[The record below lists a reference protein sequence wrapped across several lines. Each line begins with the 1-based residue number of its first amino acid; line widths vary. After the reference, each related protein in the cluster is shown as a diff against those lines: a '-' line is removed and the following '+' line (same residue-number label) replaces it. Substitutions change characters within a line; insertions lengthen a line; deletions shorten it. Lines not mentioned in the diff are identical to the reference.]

1 MAIEKLVPQYLN
13 KDEDERLVKP
23 FEMTDALN
31 IRVSHE
37 DDGNQGVVKNVEG
50 NTAIAARTSADAIPS
65 SGTNRVIGCVSSDA
79 EKSIYFFLYNSA
91 GTHGIYL
98 YDSSDNT
105 YRKVYEDDVLNFS
118 QSGFVKADIVVNQ
131 FQEHLLYFTD
141 NRNEPRKI
149 NATKAVLGQYSSAFT
164 NGSDDTKS
172 RFLTVAKAPPQEPI
186 TFAFQTNQSLGVN
199 NLKESCF
206 QFAYQYVYD
215 DGEVSALSAYSAL
228 AVSRS
233 HTAFN
238 SREFGSLEK
247 RNNELRLTI
256 TNAYGPV
263 EKIRLFGRKNND
275 GAFVLIKELDNVEPI
290 SLGTQTQEFIFRND
304 GAYTFLS
311 DEEVNK
317 SFDAVPR
324 RAGAQCVTDGRLI
337 YGNYLEGFDNID
349 TDVFSYPVY
358 NPESTLGG
366 DYDFTVDD
374 NDAIVR
380 SPNAFY
386 SSLGGSYNT
395 IFAEA
400 FFAPLNGVSSAS
412 PSELD
417 FASNHLSTFGSGFTD
432 PNNTSDTSFTTTG
445 IHFDVDLSEFP
456 EGGFPEDMSPSIDFN
471 VNLSASKIGIVGHGD
486 GDSAI
491 GVPASTF
498 QNGQLVHSGT
508 CTILHP
514 DNSNGALSNFA
525 PNSDIIFNKQFDVTG
540 VTTLDA
546 FRDAL
551 IDGVVGQTTSF
562 VGVSPGQTPSSQ
574 AGDSYGNNLS
584 SNDDNRGQFGGM
596 TTHMA
601 IVAGN
606 NHDLIPS
613 NANNNEQLFVAFAG
627 ELKFVIHSSA
637 VISPTK
643 VRFFVRLSGVDL
655 TSQKVKAVDK
665 GFGSTL
671 TGNQFID
678 TSNHP
683 LVEENYSGYDVYDID
698 EHSVIINSTH
708 TNADGFTVEDYDNG
722 SSSIRTLLFDYDATG
737 NVDVFGESDKVQSF
751 KAGATHDFGIV
762 YYDERNRAS
771 GVQRIDTVDV
781 SHFGTSQR
789 QGRNGPT
796 EIDMRLLH
804 EPPEWASKWAP
815 VYSKNTSYDKIMQ
828 VSVAEACL
836 GKQTTFS
843 DILSPQSAA
852 ADRDRPVIES
862 IAGGINGQIFISM
875 RPTEGKANSYKQFKG
890 GQLDYQ
896 YQEGDVMR
904 IIEYVGPDGNR
915 IRPLHEFAIT
925 SYKYYVDDDTN
936 PIKLSVQSTA
946 SGGAVQADEN
956 NFRRTGWFLTVRDNN
971 TPRFTR
977 DEVAVGT
984 DFFSQGCVV
993 EIYRPQKQQE
1003 NRIYYEVGK
1012 CYDIKTVSGS
1022 RTHGGSRSNSSIS
1035 AFSMTVEGE
1044 LSFVSSQRLYRG
1056 DRVNTGNNGDGN
1068 AISASGR
1075 VFVESVRPE
1084 GNGLYAYKV
1093 HPSNPFDSTTIGTTA
1108 ASNNVD
1114 TTVGSSNSLFPGVV
1128 TLKEGDVYMRIR
1140 EQLFNPESS
1149 FEPVSGTT
1157 RIFDPTKVD
1166 EARYRKQIVESE
1178 SVSDFFDSKA
1188 IDIGRPF
1195 IETVEQK
1202 EIVRESAV
1210 TYSDRFVS
1218 DSSRLNLSSFN
1229 PSLFPFKDYNS
1240 QHGIITYLVDAGE
1253 SFFNLQENKI
1263 SLTPVG
1269 RTLIQSTGQSQLVT
1283 STDVLGKETYLA
1295 GTYGPGRNPESVV
1308 ERFGRIYFSDMSSG
1322 KVIAVTASGISAISD
1337 TKMESFFE
1345 TAFMNAFESSSTPKL
1360 PSGIDPENNELI
1372 VTIEST
1378 DTAPLTFG
1386 GTAIGDIVKPPTNPD
1401 VTSAD
1406 GRVSIVASTNTLTW
1420 DKDEYPW
1427 DSDHIDGDDREPI
1440 WDKTHAGVVYADLL
1454 MKRGSVFVDPI
1465 HVDKGDKVAVDVVL
1479 STSGEFRGTA
1489 ELSCKD
1495 GSIKF
1500 CTNIID
1506 IGASVAADASDAVS
1520 VGSTVTNNGDTI
1532 AYSTTKEFWM
1542 TRYSFI
1548 PEMYAH
1554 IHNRFFSFE
1563 AGQMYRHNVNTTRN
1577 NFYGNQFTSTIDVVS
1592 KQSPSMVKAYTAM
1605 SIEGND
1611 TWSGTVENVTQTT
1624 NITEA
1629 MFEEKEGMYYTNI
1642 PRGIAANASDS
1653 IGTERVVLGV
1663 VASQANSNKE
1673 ITFTSRISNLPFG
1686 LGDQVKAITGSAEA
1700 ATNKSIESI
1709 KDRKTIVV
1717 DEDPGNLVG
1726 STLLALSSDV
1736 INGEVLRDYY
1746 AKFKLVNDNTSAIEL
1761 YGVNAVYTPS
1771 PLDNSQ
1777 NQ

>member
-37 DDGNQGVVKNVEG
+37 DDGQQGVVKNVEG
-50 NTAIAARTSADAIPS
+50 NTAIAARTVPDNIPT

-79 EKSIYFFLYNSA
+79 EKSIYFFLYNSS
-91 GTHGIYL
+91 GNHGIYL
-98 YDSSDNT
+98 YDSSDDT
-105 YRKVYEDDVLNFS
+105 YRKVYEDTVLNFS
-118 QSGFVKADIVVNQ
+118 QNGFVKADIVVNQ

-149 NATKAVLGQYSSAFT
+149 NATKAVLGQYSSTFT
-164 NGSDDTKS
+164 GGTDQAKS
-172 RFLTVAKAPPQEPI
+172 KFLTVAKAPPQDVI
-186 TFAFQTNQSLGVN
+186 TFAYQTNQNLGVN

-215 DGEVSALSAYSAL
+215 DGEVSALSAYSSL
-228 AVSRS
+228 AVSKS

-247 RNNELRLTI
+247 RNNELKITI
-256 TNAYGPV
+256 TNSDGPV
-263 EKIRLFGRKNND
+263 EKIRLFGRKNNE
-275 GAFVLIKELDNVEPI
+275 GAFVLIKELDNVEPVSI
-290 SLGTQTQEFIFRND
+290 GTLTQDFIFRND

-324 RAGAQCVTDGRLI
+324 RAGAQCVSDGRLI
-337 YGNYLEGFDNID
+337 YGNYLEGFDNIE
-349 TDVFSYPVY
+349 TDVYNYPVY
-358 NPESTLGG
+358 NPESSLGG

-380 SPNAFY
+380 SNNAFY
-386 SSLGGSYNT
+386 SSFGGSYNT
-395 IFAEA
+395 DFAEA
-400 FFAPLNGVSSAS
+400 FFAPLNGTSSAS
-412 PSELD
+412 PAELD
-417 FASNHLSTFGSGFTD
+417 FAANHLDGLSFTD
-432 PNNTSDTSFTTTG
+432 PDNTSDTSFTTTG

-471 VNLSASKIGIVGHGD
+471 VNLSTSKIGIMCSGD
-486 GDSAI
+486 NDSAI
-491 GVPASTF
+491 NVPASTF
-498 QNGQLVHSGT
+498 QNGQLVHSQN

-514 DNSNGALSNFA
+514 DNTNGALSNFA
-525 PNSDIIFNKQFDVTG
+525 PNSDIIFNKQFNVSG
-540 VTTLDA
+540 VTNLDD
-546 FRDAL
+546 FRNAL
-551 IDGVVGQTTSF
+551 IDGVVGQTTAF
-562 VGVSPGQTPSSQ
+562 VGVSPGQTSGSQ
-574 AGDSYGNNLS
+574 AGDAYGNNLS
-584 SNDDNRGQFGGM
+584 SNDNNAGQFGRM

-601 IVAGN
+601 AVGGA

-613 NANNNEQLFVAFAG
+613 NVNNKNQLFVAFAG
-627 ELKFVIHSSA
+627 ELKFVIHSSS

-643 VRFFVRLSGVDL
+643 VRFFVRMAGVDL
-655 TSQKVKAVDK
+655 SSQFVKGVEK
-665 GFGSTL
+665 GFGSTQ
-671 TGNQFID
+671 TGNQFVD
-678 TSNHP
+678 TSNHS
-683 LVEENYSGYDVYDID
+683 LVAENYSGYDVYDID

-708 TNADGFTVEDYDNG
+708 INADGFTVEDYDNG
-722 SSSIRTLLFDYDATG
+722 SSSIKSLLFDYDAVG

-751 KAGATHDFGIV
+751 KAGATHDFGVV

-781 SHFGTSQR
+781 AHFGTSQR

-796 EIDMRLLH
+796 AIDMRILH

-815 VYSKNTSYDKIMQ
+815 VYSKNTSYDKVMQ
-828 VSVAEACL
+828 VSIAEACL

-843 DILSPQSAA
+843 DILSPQNAL

-862 IAGGINGQIFISM
+862 IAGGINGQIFVSM
-875 RPTEGKANSYKQFKG
+875 RPTEGKANSYKEFKG

-904 IIEYVGPDGNR
+904 IIEYVGPDGSR

-925 SYKYYVDDDTN
+925 SYKYYVDDDKN
-936 PIKLSVQSTA
+936 PIKLAVQST
-946 SGGAVQADEN
+946 SGDGGSAQSDEN

-971 TPRFTR
+971 TPRFSR

-1003 NRIYYEVGK
+1003 NRIYYEIGR
-1012 CYDIKTVSGS
+1012 CYDVKTIGGN
-1022 RTHGGSRSNSSIS
+1022 RTHGGDRSNTSSPD
-1035 AFSMTVEGE
+1035 FSITVEGE
-1044 LSFVSSQRLYRG
+1044 LSFISSQRLYNG
-1056 DRVNTGNNGDGN
+1056 DRVNTGDNADGD
-1068 AISASGR
+1068 AVSSTGR
-1075 VFVESVRPE
+1075 VFVESVKPE
-1084 GNGLYAYKV
+1084 GNGLFVYGV
-1093 HPSNPFDSTTIGTTA
+1093 HPSNPFSSDTIGTTA
-1108 ASNNVD
+1108 SSNNVD
-1114 TTVGSSNSLFPGVV
+1114 ATVGSGNSVFPGVI
-1128 TLKEGDVYMRIR
+1128 TLREGDVYMRIR
-1140 EQLFNPESS
+1140 EQLFNPESL

-1188 IDIGRPF
+1188 VNVGRPF
-1195 IETVEQK
+1195 VETVEQK
-1202 EIVRESAV
+1202 EITRESAV

-1229 PSLFPFKDYNS
+1229 PALFPFKDYNS

-1253 SFFNLQENKI
+1253 SFFNLQENKV

-1283 STDVLGKETYLA
+1283 STDVLGKETYMS

-1322 KVIAVTASGISAISD
+1322 KVIAVTSSGISPISD

-1345 TAFMNAFESSSTPKL
+1345 TAFMNAFESTSTPRL
-1360 PSGIDPENNELI
+1360 PSGIDPENSEFI

-1378 DTAPLTFG
+1378 DVAPLGFG
-1386 GTAIGDIVKPPTNPD
+1386 GTTIGDIVKPPTNPD
-1401 VTSAD
+1401 VASAD

-1427 DSDHIDGDDREPI
+1427 DSAHIDGDDMEPI
-1440 WDKTHAGVVYADLL
+1440 WNTTHVGVAYADLL

-1465 HVDKGDKVAVDVVL
+1465 HVDKGDKVSVDVVL

-1500 CTNIID
+1500 CTKIID
-1506 IGASVAADASDAVS
+1506 IGGDVASDASDIVA
-1520 VGSTVTNNGDTI
+1520 VGSAVTNNGETI

-1542 TRYSFI
+1542 SRYSFI

-1563 AGQMYRHNVNTTRN
+1563 GGQMYRHNTNATRN
-1577 NFYGNQFTSTIDVVS
+1577 NFYGNQFNSTIDVIS
-1592 KQSPSMVKAYTAM
+1592 KQTPSMVKAYTAM
-1605 SIEGND
+1605 SLEGND
-1611 TWSGTVENVTQTT
+1611 TWSGTIENNTQNTA
-1624 NITEA
+1624 ITEA

-1642 PRGIAANASDS
+1642 PRGLAANASDS
-1653 IGTERVVLGV
+1653 IGTERIVLGV

-1686 LGDQVKAITGSAEA
+1686 IGDTVKTLTGSAEGN
-1700 ATNKSIESI
+1700 TTKTIQSV

-1717 DEDPGNLVG
+1717 DSDPGNLVG
-1726 STLLALSSDV
+1726 STLMALSSDV

-1761 YGVNAVYTPS
+1761 YGINAVYAVS